1 MGEQFGTPYTVA
13 GPGRAPRTGTAGD
26 TWYRRTE
33 PRPSSSA
40 GARFT
45 QEEGGK
51 KDEKLPDRSG
61 SHHRINRRGRES
73 GRPLSGVNHKICPCP
88 ALRCALL
95 PARAFPFFLLFLESA
110 ARPSPLFYLFF
121 SFFLCLAPAR
131 LLSPSCYTIQ
141 ALGEAAVIAG
151 FSALSLSGEASPV
164 LGLNDQP
171 APLHDKTIFL

>member
-51 KDEKLPDRSG
+51 K
-61 SHHRINRRGRES
+61 RRETA
-73 GRPLSGVNHKICPCP
+73 RPLRITPQDQPARERIRPTAQRGQPQDLPVSGP
-88 ALRCALL
+88 ALRSPPSTGLSFFFIIFRVRR
-95 PARAFPFFLLFLESA
+95 PAVSFILFIFLLFFVSG
-110 ARPSPLFYLFF
+110 ARPSAF
-121 SFFLCLAPAR
+121 SFVLHNPSPGRGGGDCR
-131 LLSPSCYTIQ
+131 LLCS
-141 ALGEAAVIAG
+141 
-151 FSALSLSGEASPV
+151 LSLRGSFSRPRPKRSAGA
-164 LGLNDQP
+164 
-171 APLHDKTIFL
+171 APR

>member
-51 KDEKLPDRSG
+51 K
-61 SHHRINRRGRES
+61 RRETA
-73 GRPLSGVNHKICPCP
+73 RPLRITPQDQPARERIRPTAQRGQPQDLPVSGP
-88 ALRCALL
+88 ALRSPPSTGLSFFFIIFRVRR
-95 PARAFPFFLLFLESA
+95 PAVSFILFIFLL
-110 ARPSPLFYLFF
+110 
-121 SFFLCLAPAR
+121 FLCLAPAR